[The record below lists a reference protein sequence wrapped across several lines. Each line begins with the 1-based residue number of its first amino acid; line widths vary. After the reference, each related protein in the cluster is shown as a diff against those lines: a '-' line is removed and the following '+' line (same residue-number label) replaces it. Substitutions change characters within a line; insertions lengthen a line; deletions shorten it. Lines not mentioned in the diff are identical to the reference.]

1 MPGCRIE
8 REIEGDHAIL
18 RVAGILD
25 RDSAFALSERLA
37 TEPSDDVVLDF
48 TLVLEF
54 ADLGFATLARGLAT
68 AERRLRFRG
77 LHQHQLRMF
86 RYFGVDVEPTL
97 LPAT

>member
-1 MPGCRIE
+1 MPGCRID
-8 REIEGDHAIL
+8 RELEGDHAIL
-18 RVAGILD
+18 RVAGVFD

-37 TEPSDDVVLDF
+37 TEPSDDVVVDF

-54 ADLGFATLARGLAT
+54 ADLGFATLARGLAS
-68 AERRLRFRG
+68 AERRLHFRG

-86 RYFGVDVEPTL
+86 RYFGVDVEPPL